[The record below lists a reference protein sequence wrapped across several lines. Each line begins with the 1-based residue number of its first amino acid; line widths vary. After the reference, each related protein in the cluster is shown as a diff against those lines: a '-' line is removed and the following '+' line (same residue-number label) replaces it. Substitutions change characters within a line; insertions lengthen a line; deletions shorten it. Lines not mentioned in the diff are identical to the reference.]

1 MIKLLSFYLPLE
13 LPITNFHS
21 SPSPEGHYPGQKYL
35 LKENWKLIAFS
46 IQSFPPLWQRAEIP
60 VHQSNTDFNESLG

>member
-46 IQSFPPLWQRAEIP
+46 IQ
-60 VHQSNTDFNESLG
+60 